1 VSKNAAGQ
9 LLGYVLQFPRALYH
23 LLRATAGCAV
33 CIEVHGDVATVM
45 PDGSII
51 AEEDKS
57 SVVSNPVTDK
67 STDLWKTL
75 SNWVEGVE
83 RGEFDV
89 SSTTFVLFRNQSG
102 KAGLAEAFDQCTTP
116 EQAEKALSNA
126 SSKLSDID
134 EQHPIWPYY
143 KYALLD
149 NRDTLIGVIVNFQL
163 ETGDGSGYESV
174 EQELRGKLVPNGQIE
189 VVAKHLSGWLVK
201 LVMNRIAQK
210 HQAIIK
216 FEEFAHECAVL
227 FERARCTE
235 LLDFTTQPSEDE
247 VDSHVKSRPTYL
259 RQIEFVDGEN
269 DDLIEAVTDFLRAK
283 TNREKWIENELI
295 DESVAIEFETN
306 LRKYWRNRKKQFNLV
321 HKSTMSKEE
330 RGQLLLAECKT
341 HIETIRNVRPPPS
354 TIAGTYHALANQPV
368 LGWHDDWEA
377 EFKK

>member
-1 VSKNAAGQ
+1 MSKNAAGQ
-9 LLGYVLQFPRALYH
+9 LLGYALQFPRALYH
-23 LLRATAGCAV
+23 LLRATEGCAV

-45 PDGSII
+45 PDGAII

-83 RGEFDV
+83 KGEFDV

-102 KAGLAEAFDQCTTP
+102 REGLAEIFDHCSTR
-116 EQAEKALSNA
+116 EQAEKALSDA
-126 SSKLSDID
+126 LSKLSDID
-134 EQHPIWPYY
+134 DQHPIWPHF
-143 KYALLD
+143 KHALID

-174 EQELRGKLVPNGQIE
+174 EQELRGKFVPNGQIE
-189 VVAKHLSGWLVK
+189 VVTKHLSGWLLR

-216 FEEFAHECAVL
+216 FDEFAHECAVL
-227 FERARCTE
+227 FERARCAE
-235 LLDFTTQPSEDE
+235 LLDFTTLPSKDV
-247 VDSHVKSRPTYL
+247 VDSHVKNRPTYL

-283 TNREKWIENELI
+283 INREKWIENELI

-306 LRKYWRNRKKQFNLV
+306 LREYWRNRKKQFYLV
-321 HKSTMSKEE
+321 HKNTMSKEE

-368 LGWHDDWEA
+368 IGWHDDWEA